1 MNKPSFSDRLRYA
14 FDNTMSKGPMGM
26 IGWLGALSLV
36 VVALGALVL
45 TLGGFAQEGEEPLG
59 FVEAFWESLMR
70 TLDAGTMGADTGWGF
85 RLVMFAVTI
94 GGIFVISTLI
104 GVLTSGV
111 EGKIDEL
118 RKGRSKVIES
128 NHTVILGWAEQIFA
142 IISELSIANA
152 NQADSCIV
160 VLADKDK
167 VEMEDEIR
175 DKVGDTGRT
184 RVVCRTGSPIEMNN
198 LEIASVH
205 TARSVIIL
213 SPEGDDPD
221 SQVIKSI
228 LAITNNPN
236 RRPEPYHIVAEIH
249 EPRNMEVAKMVGKD
263 EVELV
268 LIGSL
273 VSRIMAQTCRQSG
286 LSVVYTELLDFGG
299 DEIYFKEEPA
309 LVGKTFGEA
318 LLAYEDSAIMG
329 LSFKDGSLKLNPS
342 MDTRIQ
348 AGDSVIAISAD
359 DDTIRLSGLQ
369 DLGIKREAIQTARPA
384 APAPEHT
391 LILGWNWH
399 AATVI
404 NELDR
409 YVAPGSVLTI
419 VADVPQDEVDLD
431 ALCPDIENQK
441 ITFKVG
447 DTTDRRLLD
456 KLEVTS
462 YDHIIALCSDTLEP
476 QEADARTLITLL
488 HLRDIANKTGQ
499 DFSIVSQMLDVR
511 NRNLAEVTRADDFIV
526 SDKLISLMLSQIS
539 ENKALNAVLTDIF
552 DPDGSEVYLKPVE
565 NYVKTG
571 EPVNFYTVVEAAR
584 QRGEVAIGYRQRAF
598 SSDADR
604 SYGVVVNPDKS
615 ASAIFSAGDRIIVL
629 AEE

>member
-1 MNKPSFSDRLRYA
+1 
-14 FDNTMSKGPMGM
+14 
-26 IGWLGALSLV
+26 
-36 VVALGALVL
+36 
-45 TLGGFAQEGEEPLG
+45 
-59 FVEAFWESLMR
+59 
-70 TLDAGTMGADTGWGF
+70 
-85 RLVMFAVTI
+85 
-94 GGIFVISTLI
+94 
-104 GVLTSGV
+104 
-111 EGKIDEL
+111 
-118 RKGRSKVIES
+118 
-128 NHTVILGWAEQIFA
+128 
-142 IISELSIANA
+142 
-152 NQADSCIV
+152 
-160 VLADKDK
+160 
-167 VEMEDEIR
+167 
-175 DKVGDTGRT
+175 
-184 RVVCRTGSPIEMNN
+184 
-198 LEIASVH
+198 
-205 TARSVIIL
+205 
-213 SPEGDDPD
+213 
-221 SQVIKSI
+221 
-228 LAITNNPN
+228 
-236 RRPEPYHIVAEIH
+236 
-249 EPRNMEVAKMVGKD
+249 MEVAKMVGKD

-369 DLGIKREAIQTARPA
+369 DLGIKREAIQTATPA

-526 SDKLISLMLSQIS
+526 SDKLISLMLCRSPRTS
-539 ENKALNAVLTDIF
+539 FERR
-552 DPDGSEVYLKPVE
+552 PDRYLRP
-565 NYVKTG
+565 
-571 EPVNFYTVVEAAR
+571 
-584 QRGEVAIGYRQRAF
+584 
-598 SSDADR
+598 
-604 SYGVVVNPDKS
+604 
-615 ASAIFSAGDRIIVL
+615 
-629 AEE
+629 